1 MTVKRTTK
9 LHSSRQ
15 GNSTRTMMDS
25 YMWIPRRKLKMKLIM
40 EEVVTEEEDTTE
52 VIIRAEV
59 KEELIRVDLTMG
71 TEEAEEREEERE
83 RAIGKGIRLM

>member
-1 MTVKRTTK
+1 MTVKRTAK
-9 LHSSRQ
+9 LHSSKQ

-40 EEVVTEEEDTTE
+40 EEVVTEGEDTTE
-52 VIIRAEV
+52 EIIRAEV
-59 KEELIRVDLTMG
+59 KEELIRPGLTMG